1 MKGIL
6 LILMLSCIFACS
18 CPCYLKK
25 DKLST
30 MDLLTRKSWYLTKG
44 TSPNI
49 INKVVFNKQSTKTLL
64 WFKNTNPQKYPHA
77 ETKLTGSV
85 MYYLSD
91 SIERTFKLDRIGKKE
106 YGNYIINENGS
117 VIEIVK
123 LNCDT
128 LIIKTIY
135 PDTAIYVGNGPLL
148 YITKP

>member
-6 LILMLSCIFACS
+6 LVLTLSCIFACS

-25 DKLST
+25 DKIST

-44 TSPNI
+44 TSPKT
-49 INKVVFNKQSTKTLL
+49 INKVTYNKQMAKTLL
-64 WFKNTNPQKYPHA
+64 WFKNTNPKKYPNA

-91 SIERTFKLDRIGKKE
+91 SIESTFELDKVGQKE
-106 YGNYIINENGS
+106 YGNYIISENGS
-117 VIEIVK
+117 VTEIVK

-128 LIIKTIY
+128 LIIKAIY
-135 PDTAIYVGNGPLL
+135 PDAAIYVGGGPLL